1 MGVFNN
7 KEIHDSEMGRNVE
20 NIDIVSRSYY
30 LNNKEKNGIELKPDE
45 LLNCRNEYEIFPANI
60 LWRRIKGVT
69 NFWKN
74 EEFSDL
80 GDCIINILS
89 SMTRPSSVI
98 SYCIIGSK
106 NDVEI
111 FVGTVDNNDSYGN
124 PSDILVNS
132 LAAYMPGIDIEDV
145 TAESFSEK
153 INNISVGG
161 LITGYPGQKTE
172 QESNQMKI
180 RSLPEIDNICRGML
194 GNNFAIMFTAVR
206 ESVDHVVQ
214 ARKVNEHV
222 MTEVSRHVE
231 EEGVALGAASVAQRR
246 TNYSMQRY
254 LESLTQLNNILKNGE
269 VCGIWNM
276 TAIYGAADNIT
287 RDKLEGLLKSAFYKK
302 EGTAFEPIR
311 CIKVGNFDAIKNEL
325 FLPSIIN
332 SWMPREENKHH
343 LGVFME
349 QKFSTV
355 IDSENLASFCML
367 PKSEFPGYYVDDYV
381 EFDTSIRTKNIDG
394 VNIGTVCTPGRN
406 PQNAVENNY
415 SIPLNDFTR
424 HALIIGITGGGKT
437 NTSKAILSELYLKN
451 NIPFLV
457 IESAKREYIE
467 LVNLKSNTEKNFDNL
482 MLFTLGAE
490 GKNSI
495 KYRINPFE
503 IVSCN
508 GKRVSLQTHID
519 YLLATFK
526 ASFEM
531 YPPMPYVLETA
542 VFEVYTDR
550 GWEVL
555 TDENVLGRTDYP
567 TLTDLYYKI
576 DEVVERLGYDKE
588 VQSNVKAALK
598 ARINSL
604 RIGGKGAMMDAQY
617 SVPIEKILSTP
628 TVMELEDLG
637 DDDTKSFV
645 IGLLL
650 VQLYEYRKA
659 VMMSGGDI
667 RKKLSHI
674 LMIEEA
680 HRLLKNVSSNEGG
693 RANSV
698 EFFCN
703 MLAEIRTFGQG
714 IVIAD
719 QIPTKLASDTIKNTN
734 LKLVHRTVMEE
745 DREAMGHAMN
755 MTPEQVGY
763 LSSLSRGVAAVYA
776 EGDNRPK
783 LVKMPLMEDKKKD
796 VTRDE
801 LIAQIKCNVYD
812 KLGNYDEQKKC
823 YVGCSF
829 CRNSEKCEMIKSTS
843 AQKYDQLSE
852 DIKDRVQGHLKRKES
867 VSSAILG
874 IEKILKKT
882 EVTLPNDEKYCMAC
896 SLMDQNG
903 YDEEL
908 HVRVARSLSKVLDKH

>member
-1 MGVFNN
+1 MDAFNN
-7 KEIHDSEMGRNVE
+7 KELYGSGINGNVE
-20 NIDIVSRSYY
+20 KVDIISRSYY
-30 LNNKEKNGIELKPDE
+30 LNNAEKNGVDIPRDT
-45 LLNCRNEYEIFPANI
+45 LLNFNNERELFPANV
-60 LWRRIKGVT
+60 LWHRVKGVT

-74 EEFSDL
+74 EEFSDVS
-80 GDCIINILS
+80 DCIISILS
-89 SMTRPSSVI
+89 SMTRKLSI
-98 SYCIIGSK
+98 FSYCIVGSK
-106 NDVEI
+106 KDIE
-111 FVGTVDNNDSYGN
+111 FYVGTIDSRDAYGN

-132 LAAYMPGIDIEDV
+132 LAAYMPGIDIESISSDEFAQK
-145 TAESFSEK
+145 TQN
-153 INNISVGG
+153 INKGG
-161 LITGYPGQKTE
+161 LITGYPSQS
-172 QESNQMKI
+172 QEKETLHTKV

-194 GNNFAIMFTAVR
+194 GNEFVLMFTAVR
-206 ESVDHVVQ
+206 VENDQVIL
-214 ARKVNEHV
+214 ARKNNEHV

-231 EEGVALGAASVAQRR
+231 EEGVALGAANVAQRR

-254 LESLTQLNNILKNGE
+254 LESLTQLNTILKNGE
-269 VCGIWNM
+269 ACGVWNL
-276 TAIYGAADNIT
+276 TAVYGASDNIT
-287 RDKLEGLLKSAFYKK
+287 VDKIEGLLKSAFYKK
-302 EGTAFEPIR
+302 EVSTFEPIR
-311 CIKVGNFDAIKNEL
+311 CIKINNLSAIKNEL

-332 SWMPREENKHH
+332 CWMTKETNMHH
-343 LGVFME
+343 LGAFME
-349 QKFSTV
+349 QRFSTV
-355 IDSENLASFCML
+355 IDSENLASYCML

-381 EFDTSIRTKNIDG
+381 EFDTSIRTNDVNG
-394 VNIGTVCTPGRN
+394 VNIGTVCSPGRN
-406 PQNAVENNY
+406 PQNTVTNNY

-467 LVNLKSNTEKNFDNL
+467 LINLKSNHERNFDNL

-503 IVSCN
+503 IVSYN

-550 GWEVL
+550 GWVVL
-555 TDENVLGRTDYP
+555 SDENKLGRTDYP

-617 SVPIEKILSTP
+617 SVPIEKILSNP

-659 VMMSGGDI
+659 VMMSGGDTK
-667 RKKLSHI
+667 KKLSHI

-680 HRLLKNVSSNEGG
+680 HRLLKNVSPSEGG

-714 IVIAD
+714 IIIAD

-755 MTPEQVGY
+755 MTPEQVEY

-783 LVKMPLMEDKKKD
+783 LVKMPLMEDKQKE

-801 LIAQIKCNVYD
+801 LISQIRRNVYD
-812 KLGNYDEQKKC
+812 TLGNYDNQKKC

-829 CRNSEKCEMIKSTS
+829 CRNSEKCEEIKLASS
-843 AQKYDQLSE
+843 QKYAQLSE
-852 DIKDRVQGHLKRKES
+852 DIKRKVQGHFSRKEN
-867 VSSAILG
+867 VLSAILG
-874 IEKILKKT
+874 IEKILEKT
-882 EVTLPNDEKYCMAC
+882 GVALSNDEKYCMAC
-896 SLMDQNG
+896 DLMDQNN
-903 YDEEL
+903 YDEDL
-908 HVRVARSLSKVLDKH
+908 HVRVARNLSKKLD

>member
-1 MGVFNN
+1 MDAFNN
-7 KEIHDSEMGRNVE
+7 KELYGSGINGNVE
-20 NIDIVSRSYY
+20 KVDIISRSYY
-30 LNNKEKNGIELKPDE
+30 LNNAEKNGVDIPRET
-45 LLNCRNEYEIFPANI
+45 LLNFNNERELFPANV
-60 LWRRIKGVT
+60 LWHRVKGVT

-74 EEFSDL
+74 EEFSDVS
-80 GDCIINILS
+80 DCIISILS
-89 SMTRPSSVI
+89 SMTRKLSI
-98 SYCIIGSK
+98 FSYCIVGSK
-106 NDVEI
+106 KNIEFYI
-111 FVGTVDNNDSYGN
+111 GTIDSHDDYGN

-132 LAAYMPGIDIEDV
+132 LAAYMPGIDIQCVSNDEFAHK
-145 TAESFSEK
+145 TQN
-153 INNISVGG
+153 INMGG
-161 LITGYPGQKTE
+161 LITGYPSQN
-172 QESNQMKI
+172 QEKDMLRAKV

-194 GNNFAIMFTAVR
+194 GNEFVLMFTAVR
-206 ESVDHVVQ
+206 VENDQVIL
-214 ARKVNEHV
+214 ARKNNEHV

-231 EEGVALGAASVAQRR
+231 EEGVALGAANVAQRR

-254 LESLTQLNNILKNGE
+254 LESLTQLNTILKNGE
-269 VCGIWNM
+269 ACGIWNL
-276 TAIYGAADNIT
+276 TAVYGASDNIT
-287 RDKLEGLLKSAFYKK
+287 VDKIEGLLKSAFYKK
-302 EGTAFEPIR
+302 EVSTFEPIR
-311 CIKVGNFDAIKNEL
+311 CIKIKNLSAIKNEL

-332 SWMPREENKHH
+332 CWMTKETNMHH
-343 LGVFME
+343 LGAFME
-349 QKFSTV
+349 QRFSTV
-355 IDSENLASFCML
+355 IDSENLASYCML
-367 PKSEFPGYYVDDYV
+367 PKSEIPGYYVDDYV
-381 EFDTSIRTKNIDG
+381 EFDTSIRTNTANG
-394 VNIGTVCTPGRN
+394 VNIGTVCSPGRN
-406 PQNAVENNY
+406 PQNTVTNNY

-467 LVNLKSNTEKNFDNL
+467 LINLKSNHERNFDNL

-503 IVSCN
+503 IVSYN

-550 GWEVL
+550 GWVVL
-555 TDENVLGRTDYP
+555 SDENKLGRTDYP

-617 SVPIEKILSTP
+617 SVPIEKILSNP

-659 VMMSGGDI
+659 VMMSGGDTK
-667 RKKLSHI
+667 KKLSHI

-680 HRLLKNVSSNEGG
+680 HRLLKNVSPSEGG

-714 IVIAD
+714 IIIAD

-755 MTPEQVGY
+755 MTPEQVEY

-783 LVKMPLMEDKKKD
+783 LVKMPLMEDKQKE

-801 LIAQIKCNVYD
+801 LISQIRRNVYD
-812 KLGNYDEQKKC
+812 TLGNYDNQKKC

-829 CRNSEKCEMIKSTS
+829 CRNSEKCEAIKLASS
-843 AQKYDQLSE
+843 QKYAQLSE
-852 DIKDRVQGHLKRKES
+852 DIKRKVQGHFSRKEN
-867 VSSAILG
+867 VLSAILG
-874 IEKILKKT
+874 IEKILEKT
-882 EVTLPNDEKYCMAC
+882 GVALSNDEKYCMAC
-896 SLMDQNG
+896 DLMDQNN
-903 YDEEL
+903 YDEDL
-908 HVRVARSLSKVLDKH
+908 HVRVARNLSKKLD